1 MYIAYFPHQTAQKS
15 QPIWQS
21 FLDSCKKF
29 NITPVEN
36 SMTADSVLIWSVL
49 WQGRMEANKLV
60 YEHYRKQGKPVF
72 ILEVGALDRGR
83 TWKVAINNITK
94 NGIYANNENFQPDRS
109 KKLGIELIT
118 RKIEQQAPIL
128 IAAQHENSLQWT
140 TPLTVRNWIQ
150 TQIEKIRQYTDR
162 PIVIRPHPRFYI
174 GNFTGKNIFMSVPTK
189 MIGTYDKYDLNFDY
203 SAIINYNS
211 GVGVQAT
218 INGTPVITDSSSL
231 AHNVAITVD
240 QINDIH
246 LPDRSE
252 WFEKILHTEWT
263 VEEIADGMPL
273 GRLLN
278 NVNLTTTIC

>member
-1 MYIAYFPHQTAQKS
+1 MYIAYFPNQTAQKS

-36 SMTADSVLIWSVL
+36 SMTADAALIWSVL
-49 WQGRMEANKLV
+49 WQGRMESNKLV

-83 TWKVAINNITK
+83 TWKVALNNITK
-94 NGIYANNENFQPDRS
+94 NGIYANTENLDANRS

-118 RKIEQQAPIL
+118 RKIDPQAPIL

-140 TPLTVRNWIQ
+140 SSLTVRNWIL

-174 GNFTGKNIFMSVPTK
+174 GNFTGKNIFMSMPIK
-189 MIGTYDKYDLNFDY
+189 IAHTYDKYDLDFDY
-203 SAIINYNS
+203 SAVINYNS
-211 GVGVQAT
+211 GVGIQAA
-218 INGTPVITDSSSL
+218 INGTPVITDDSSL
-231 AHNVAITVD
+231 AHDVSIPIS
-240 QINDIH
+240 QINTAY
-246 LPDRSE
+246 LPDRTE
-252 WFEKILHTEWT
+252 WFDKILHTEWT
-263 VEEIADGMPL
+263 VEEIADGQPL